1 MEPMVDPGLHFPE
14 IHRRLRIPAED
25 KVLITLDAAR
35 ICRAMALTIK
45 KRKQLHY
52 LMNVKEYRHHI
63 RAVGFTIIA
72 LYP

>member
-1 MEPMVDPGLHFPE
+1 MVDPGLHFPE
-14 IHRRLRIPAED
+14 IHRHPRIPAED
-25 KVLITLDAAR
+25 EVLITLDAAR

-52 LMNVKEYRHHI
+52 LMNVKECRHHI
-63 RAVGFTIIA
+63 RAVVFTIIA

>member
-1 MEPMVDPGLHFPE
+1 MVDPGLHFPE
-14 IHRRLRIPAED
+14 IHRRPRILAED

-35 ICRAMALTIK
+35 ICRSMALIIK

-63 RAVGFTIIA
+63 RAVVFTITA